1 MPERKYNT
9 LSQIFYAL
17 KKGDGTS
24 AITDSQSYYGQKEEK
39 VRKAVVVWPPAN
51 KGVKPTETSIPGPDG
66 KLKTFLTYR
75 IYFLGG
81 LESSDMNMTYFPIPG
96 TPEFEQYIKESEIS
110 AELALT
116 YSTKVGLLD
125 SKNTEAS
132 KDAFGMVVDARE
144 DQSGVH
150 GERFIITQTE
160 QKYQIS
166 SNYLPTAPK
175 IPDFSGLGM
184 NSLFYDKSGKNRP
197 VRASTMIDGA
207 QDELNGGSVRL
218 ASRRVNFDCLD
229 PNLQQKIFQL
239 AQNTNRE
246 LVVTSAFRTDQDV
259 ERLNQQGAGT
269 SANSTHNFGWGV
281 DFSVK
286 NLNDDDINAIKE
298 AAFELNLSMPVPIDH
313 GTGKHFH
320 FELRSGDRGPLQQGC
335 SQSELDSFYEDE
347 SQGES

>member
-51 KGVKPTETSIPGPDG
+51 KGIKPTKTTVAD
-66 KLKTFLTYR
+66 KTFLTYR

-81 LESSDMNMTYFPIPG
+81 LESSDMNMSYFPMPG
-96 TPEFEQYIKESEIS
+96 TPEFEEYIKKNEIS

-125 SKNTEAS
+125 TSTSGEPR
-132 KDAFGMVVDARE
+132 DAFGMVVDARE
-144 DQSGVH
+144 DQSGIH
-150 GERFIITQTE
+150 GEHFIITQTQ

-166 SNYLPTAPK
+166 SNYLPEKPVV
-175 IPDFSGLGM
+175 PDFSGLGM
-184 NSLFYDKSGKNRP
+184 NSLFYDKSGKSKP

-207 QDELNGGSVRL
+207 QDELNAGSVRL

-229 PNLQQKIFQL
+229 SSLQDKIFQL

-286 NLNDDDINAIKE
+286 NLTDDDIRLIKDE
-298 AAFELNLSMPVPIDH
+298 ALKLNLAMPVPIDH

-320 FELRSGDRGPLQQGC
+320 FELRSEDRGEQKC
-335 SQSELDSFYEDE
+335 SKSELDSFYEDE

>member
-39 VRKAVVVWPPAN
+39 VRKAVVVWPAGN
-51 KGVKPTETSIPGPDG
+51 KGVEPTKTIITGPDDQPR
-66 KLKTFLTYR
+66 TFFTYR

-81 LESSDMNMTYFPIPG
+81 IESSDMNMSYFPMPG
-96 TPEFEQYIKESEIS
+96 TPEFEEYIEKNEIS

-116 YSTKVGLLD
+116 YSTKIGLY
-125 SKNTEAS
+125 SKNE
-132 KDAFGMVVDARE
+132 KDSSADIFGMVVDARE
-144 DQSGVH
+144 DQSGIH
-150 GERFIITQTE
+150 GEQFIITPTE

-166 SNYLPTAPK
+166 SNYLPKKPVV
-175 IPDFSGLGM
+175 PDFSQLGK
-184 NSLFYDKSGKNRP
+184 NSLFYDKSGKTRP

-207 QDELNGGSVRL
+207 QDELNAGSVRL

-229 PNLQQKIFQL
+229 SSLQDKIFQL
-239 AQNTNRE
+239 AQDTNRE
-246 LVVTSAFRTDQDV
+246 LVVTSAFRTNQDV

-269 SANSTHNFGWGV
+269 SENSTHNFGWGV
-281 DFSVK
+281 DFSVRG
-286 NLNDDDINAIKE
+286 LNDDDIHAIQE
-298 AAFELNLSMPVPIDH
+298 AAFKLNLAMPVPIDH

-320 FELRSGDRGPLQQGC
+320 FELRPEDRGPQTC
-335 SQSELDSFYEDE
+335 SQSELDAFYEDE

>member
-17 KKGDGTS
+17 RKGDGTS

-51 KGVKPTETSIPGPDG
+51 KGIEPTKTKVAD
-66 KLKTFLTYR
+66 KTFLTYR

-81 LESSDMNMTYFPIPG
+81 LESSDMNMSYFPMPG
-96 TPEFEQYIKESEIS
+96 TPEFEEYIKKNEIS

-125 SKNTEAS
+125 SSTSGEPQ
-132 KDAFGMVVDARE
+132 DAFGMVVDARE
-144 DQSGVH
+144 DQSGIH
-150 GERFIITQTE
+150 GEHFIITQTQ

-166 SNYLPTAPK
+166 SNYLPKKPVV
-175 IPDFSGLGM
+175 PDFSQLGK
-184 NSLFYDKSGKNRP
+184 NSLFYDKSGNSRP

-207 QDELNGGSVRL
+207 QDELSAGSVRL

-229 PNLQQKIFQL
+229 PALQDKIFQL

-281 DFSVK
+281 DFSVSG
-286 NLNDDDINAIKE
+286 LNDGDIRAIQE
-298 AAFELNLSMPVPIDH
+298 AAFDLNLAMPVPINH

-320 FELRSGDRGPLQQGC
+320 FELRSEDRGGLQQGC
-335 SQSELDSFYEDE
+335 SQSELASFYEDE